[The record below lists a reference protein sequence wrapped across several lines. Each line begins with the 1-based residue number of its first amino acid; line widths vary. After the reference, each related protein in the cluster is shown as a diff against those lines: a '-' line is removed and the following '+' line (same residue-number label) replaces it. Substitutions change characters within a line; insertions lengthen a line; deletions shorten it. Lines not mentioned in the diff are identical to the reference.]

1 MTTSIL
7 NISDSIDVDVASLL
21 VSNKA
26 NCVLIDT
33 TKLPDGGRESLYQH
47 TAGDAE
53 FPMEIRAGFYPQP
66 KAENGTGRVNVSIRI
81 NTFVKNVVDTETL
94 WTLPANAVIAWS
106 LPGRV
111 AVPTDATELLTL
123 LSQAFSWIV
132 PIQSGVAVEGVL
144 DDIAYGVV
152 SSLQSFTNSGT

>member
-7 NISDSIDVDVASLL
+7 NISDAIDVDVASLL
-21 VSNKA
+21 VANKA
-26 NCVLIDT
+26 ACVLVDT

-53 FPMEIRAGFYPQP
+53 FPMEIRVGFYPQP
-66 KAENGTGRVNVSIRI
+66 KAENGQGRVNVSVRVS
-81 NTFVKNVVDTETL
+81 TFAKKVDGSETK
-94 WTLPANAVIAWS
+94 WTLPANVVLAWS
-106 LPGRV
+106 MPGMV
-111 AVPTDATELLTL
+111 SVPDDATELLTL
-123 LSQAFSWIV
+123 ISQAFSWVV
-132 PIQSGVAVEGVL
+132 PIQSGAAVEGVL